1 MKPSWLEPIL
11 HWNGVTVFLIVIVLL
26 SLIQG
31 WRRGASRSV
40 GALFSLIVDGI
51 LTVAGILCSLG
62 LAMWL
67 SPKVQQWLAAYMEHL
82 PQRELSGIEQF
93 YYTLVAGL
101 EGFPLLRFAVLFML
115 SYAIAQFV
123 LRAIYVLM
131 VGGKSDS
138 SFHEHEKKSGFF
150 SRVAGAGIGA
160 LIGGARAIMVIALLF
175 IGVSLYPDSGFSSYV
190 QASPIYKQ
198 GAQSVIEPLSGK
210 LIKDKLPVFTQ
221 AVTKELNG
229 ILQRKYEM
237 IDREIP
243 NDIGQASTKITQ
255 GMSGDEQKARALYEW
270 VGTRISYDFSKVEA
284 YEQRGDWHEQTP
296 RDTFDTRKGVCIDYA
311 RLYAMMA
318 RSQGLQVKV
327 VTGLGYNGQGGYGSH
342 AWNEVYL
349 SAQDQWVP
357 LDPTWA
363 QSGDWFNPPGF
374 AQTHIK
380 DKVI

>member
-138 SFHEHEKKSGFF
+138 HLREHEKNQAF
-150 SRVAGAGIGA
+150 SAG
-160 LIGGARAIMVIALLF
+160 
-175 IGVSLYPDSGFSSYV
+175 
-190 QASPIYKQ
+190 
-198 GAQSVIEPLSGK
+198 
-210 LIKDKLPVFTQ
+210 
-221 AVTKELNG
+221 
-229 ILQRKYEM
+229 
-237 IDREIP
+237 
-243 NDIGQASTKITQ
+243 
-255 GMSGDEQKARALYEW
+255 W
-270 VGTRISYDFSKVEA
+270 
-284 YEQRGDWHEQTP
+284 
-296 RDTFDTRKGVCIDYA
+296 
-311 RLYAMMA
+311 
-318 RSQGLQVKV
+318 QGL
-327 VTGLGYNGQGGYGSH
+327 
-342 AWNEVYL
+342 E
-349 SAQDQWVP
+349 
-357 LDPTWA
+357 
-363 QSGDWFNPPGF
+363 
-374 AQTHIK
+374 
-380 DKVI
+380 